1 MRSTPLFPVS
11 VKAKTPICFVAAA
24 ALLALGGCATKDF
37 EKMPPLDAAKV
48 RAMSCEDIEQEFLLL
63 QRHERGVDEEA
74 TSGQAKQIF
83 WGGLWSVMADE
94 KLEHVAR
101 QKIRDRER
109 QLYEAKLKK
118 KCP

>member
-1 MRSTPLFPVS
+1 MDPNLNGRKSARILIV
-11 VKAKTPICFVAAA
+11 VATT
-24 ALLALGGCATKDF
+24 LLASACATKEF
-37 EKMPPLDAAKV
+37 EEMSPLDASRL
-48 RAMSCEDIEQEFLLL
+48 RAMSCDDIEQEFLML

-83 WGGLWSVMADE
+83 FGGIWSVMADE

-118 KCP
+118 DCP

>member
-1 MRSTPLFPVS
+1 MRSPHFLPVS
-11 VKAKTPICFVAAA
+11 GKTKVAICLAAAA
-24 ALLALGGCATKDF
+24 ALLTLGACATKEF
-37 EKMPPLDAAKV
+37 EQMPPLDAAKL
-48 RAMSCEDIEQEFLLL
+48 RAMSCDDIEQEFLLL
-63 QRHERGVDEEA
+63 QRHERGVDQEA

-94 KLEHVAR
+94 KLEHIAR

-118 KCP
+118 KCS

>member
-1 MRSTPLFPVS
+1 MHRIL
-11 VKAKTPICFVAAA
+11 IVAA
-24 ALLALGGCATKDF
+24 LALFVSACATKNF
-37 EKMPPLDAAKV
+37 EEMAPLDASKV
-48 RAMSCEDIEQEFLLL
+48 RAMSCADIDQEFLML
-63 QRHERGVDEEA
+63 QRHERGVDQEA
-74 TSGQAKQIF
+74 TSGQAKQIL

-118 KCP
+118 NCS